1 MAWGLPVAQ
10 ATYGSVSLR
19 RHRKTLPMDG
29 SPPFFS
35 AVHALP
41 FPLLRMNRGCGPC
54 WVSWWGSGPN
64 TPNRT
69 KGGLSRFD
77 PSSFGAGRFRLGRTH
92 SLIFAPG
99 LCGSSGVKSEGVQ
112 AGKLQPGGHPP
123 VTGANLEEKKNPFFF
138 SPICP
143 VRVAS
148 QAFSGT
154 HTLGSR
160 TQRKNTMFFFFGE
173 NLDPFYLFGPEPC
186 EITGLT

>member
-29 SPPFFS
+29 VPSFFPRQS
-35 AVHALP
+35 AALP
-41 FPLLRMNRGCGPC
+41 FPLLRMNRGWWAAG
-54 WVSWWGSGPN
+54 VSWWGSRTEHPKTERRARTFTVRPFFFWGWEVSPRGN
-64 TPNRT
+64 T
-69 KGGLSRFD
+69 LAHFLLQ
-77 PSSFGAGRFRLGRTH
+77 A
-92 SLIFAPG
+92 FA
-99 LCGSSGVKSEGVQ
+99 GSSGVKSEGVQ

-138 SPICP
+138 SPICS

-154 HTLGSR
+154 HPGLANPTKRNSTMCFSFSR
-160 TQRKNTMFFFFGE
+160 GK
-173 NLDPFYLFGPEPC
+173 P
-186 EITGLT
+186 